1 MKIVVAPDSYKGS
14 LTAKEVADCIENGIK
29 KVDRNIEIVKVPMA
43 DGGEGTVQS
52 LVDATA
58 GEIVNL
64 RVKDPLMREI
74 DSFYGILG
82 DGKTAIIEMA
92 AASGLPLL
100 NKKERNPMKTT
111 TYGTGQLIKDALD
124 KGCRHIIIGL
134 GGSATNDGG
143 CGMVMALGGKFIDTK
158 GECIQWGAENLD
170 KIEKIDLSSMDTR
183 IKECNVVA
191 ACDVR
196 NPLVG
201 PEGASYVFAK
211 QKGADEKM
219 TEELDEKLKHY
230 GRLIEKEIGVE
241 VLNYPG
247 AGAAGGLGAGLLTFL
262 DAEIIRGIDT
272 VSEITKIEEYIKN
285 SDLVIT
291 GEGMI
296 DFQTAYGKTPFGV
309 ANIAKK
315 YNVPVIAIAG
325 GIGERAEELYDKGF
339 NSIFSIVEKPMV
351 LEEAICNADILLEKT
366 AERIIRLIKGIN
378 HKW

>member
-58 GEIVNL
+58 GEIINL

-262 DAEIIRGIDT
+262 DAEIVRGIDT